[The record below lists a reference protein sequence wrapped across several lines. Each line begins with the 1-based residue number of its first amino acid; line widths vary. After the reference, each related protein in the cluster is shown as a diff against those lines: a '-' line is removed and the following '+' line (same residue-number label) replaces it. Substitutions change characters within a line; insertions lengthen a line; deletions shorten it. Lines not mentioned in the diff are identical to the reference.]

1 MLGRSN
7 SRHTTNKHSRGR
19 YRLAILWM
27 WAAGCG
33 QAKPRPTSTRETK
46 VKSESLSER
55 PSKEEH
61 LQKFHCD
68 LVLALLHQP
77 QPKPQGNLNYS
88 FWLRNVSE
96 TNSLYFKFN
105 DKLAL

>member
-1 MLGRSN
+1 MLGRSD
-7 SRHTTNKHSRGR
+7 SRHTTNEHTRGR
-19 YRLAILWM
+19 YRLAIVWM

-68 LVLALLHQP
+68 LVLALLHQL
-77 QPKPQGNLNYS
+77 QQ
-88 FWLRNVSE
+88 
-96 TNSLYFKFN
+96 SLKVTSTDILFG
-105 DKLAL
+105 